1 MSEISFDITMEGDRE
16 GYVTFECPFC
26 GSSFGLRADE
36 VKNDEGTLDKIYCPY
51 CGLNSDSDEF
61 LPQEVIEQAEK
72 IVHNYAVEQ
81 FNQAFGKM
89 AKSMNGH
96 HGIIKMTY
104 KPLKKKELSE
114 LYSHEGTEEAFE
126 CKSCKHHVKVLY
138 VTGNTLVYCPNCGVN
153 T

>member
-89 AKSMNGH
+89 AKSM
-96 HGIIKMTY
+96 
-104 KPLKKKELSE
+104 KPQ
-114 LYSHEGTEEAFE
+114 
-126 CKSCKHHVKVLY
+126 
-138 VTGNTLVYCPNCGVN
+138 
-153 T
+153 

>member
-1 MSEISFDITMEGDRE
+1 M
-16 GYVTFECPFC
+16 
-26 GSSFGLRADE
+26 
-36 VKNDEGTLDKIYCPY
+36 PY

-138 VTGNTLVYCPNCGVN
+138 VTGNTLVYCPYCGVN